1 MSNIQ
6 SASLSQQSGF
16 ETILNTIDSFI
27 LSLGVS
33 FVVYRAFRDSALS
46 DARSDANAPAF
57 VDQMLRTQILAP
69 FVARTG
75 RHRSAALGAA
85 RVDLFCTAPPPSVVD
100 GGIGESQQPPVAAPA
115 CLSEAPPALADL
127 VSFQARRPDFGD
139 ILAALGS
146 DAPQHRRRP
155 SAERGGDGSAAGSSS
170 VQPSSVQ
177 PDAPSRS
184 SSAPVCVLVC
194 GPPTMVAAVRHAA
207 AALMSEQHGT
217 RFDIFVESF
226 ET

>member
-1 MSNIQ
+1 MF
-6 SASLSQQSGF
+6 L
-16 ETILNTIDSFI
+16 L
-27 LSLGVS
+27 
-33 FVVYRAFRDSALS
+33 VVCRAFRDSALS

-57 VDQMLRTQILAP
+57 VDQLLRTQILAP
-69 FVARTG
+69 FVARAG

-85 RVDLFCTAPPPSVVD
+85 RVDLFCTAPPPPVVD
-100 GGIGESQQPPVAAPA
+100 GGSGGSQPPAIAAPA

-127 VSFQARRPDFGD
+127 VSFQARRPDFRD

-155 SAERGGDGSAAGSSS
+155 SAEQGGDGSASGSSS
-170 VQPSSVQ
+170 VQPDAQSLAQ
-177 PDAPSRS
+177 PRSS

-194 GPPTMVAAVRHAA
+194 GPASMVAAVRHAA